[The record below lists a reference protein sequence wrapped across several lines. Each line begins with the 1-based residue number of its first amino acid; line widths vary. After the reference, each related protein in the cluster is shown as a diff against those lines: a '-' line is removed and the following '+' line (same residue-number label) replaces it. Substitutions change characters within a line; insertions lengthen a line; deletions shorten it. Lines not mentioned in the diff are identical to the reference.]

1 LKSVKFLSLAP
12 QHQSVRSE
20 ILNALMGVYD
30 QNSFVLGTELKG
42 FEEQFAEY
50 NQSRFAIGVGNGLDA
65 LTIALKSLRLAPSD
79 EVIVPAHTYVATW
92 LAVTRAG
99 ARIVPVEPDET
110 MNIDPAKIEQSITNK
125 TKVILPVHLYGQAC
139 DMSKIQAIADKH
151 NLKIVEDNAQAIGSS
166 WNGKSTGS
174 FGIVNGVSFF
184 PTKNLGAI
192 GDGGAITTSD
202 ETIAN
207 FARTYRSY
215 GFEEKNY
222 ASVLGANSRLD
233 EMQAAV
239 LRVKLKKLNEWTAC
253 RQQLAKQYESILE
266 NVGDVKLPLVKPG
279 ANPVYHL
286 FVIRTSYRD
295 RLRQF
300 LAENGVETMIH
311 YPLPPHL
318 QKAYAHLNFKQGDFA
333 ETEKL
338 SETILSLPLYPGMP
352 TDDIDYVCETIKS
365 FFNR

>member
-1 LKSVKFLSLAP
+1 
-12 QHQSVRSE
+12 
-20 ILNALMGVYD
+20 MGVYD
-30 QNSFVLGTELKG
+30 NNSFVLGNELQA

-65 LTIALKSLRLAPSD
+65 LTIALKSLRLASTD
-79 EVIVPAHTYVATW
+79 EVIVPAHTYIATW

-99 ARIVPVEPDET
+99 AKIVPVEPDET
-110 MNIDPAKIEQSITNK
+110 MNIDPAKIEQAITGK

-139 DMSKIQAIADKH
+139 DMSEIQAIASNH

-166 WNGKSTGS
+166 WNGKLTGS
-174 FGIVNGVSFF
+174 FGIVNAVSFF

-202 ETIAN
+202 EIIAN

-233 EMQAAV
+233 DMQAAV
-239 LRVKLKKLNEWTAC
+239 LRVKLKRLNDWTAS
-253 RQQLAKQYESILE
+253 RQQLAKQYESMLQ
-266 NVGDVKLPLVKPG
+266 NVGDLKLSLLKPG
-279 ANPVYHL
+279 ATHVYHL
-286 FVIRTSYRD
+286 FVIQTSFRD
-295 RLRQF
+295 KLRQF
-300 LAENGVETMIH
+300 LGEHGIETMIH

-318 QKAYAHLNFKQGDFA
+318 QKAYAHLNYKPGDFPK
-333 ETEKL
+333 TEKF
-338 SETILSLPLYPGMP
+338 SQAILSLPLYPGMRE
-352 TDDIDYVCETIKS
+352 DHIGYVCEMIKS
-365 FFNR
+365 FFK

>member
-1 LKSVKFLSLAP
+1 MS
-12 QHQSVRSE
+12 
-20 ILNALMGVYD
+20 VYD
-30 QNSFVLGTELKG
+30 KNSFVLGNELLA

-65 LTIALKSLRLAPSD
+65 LTIALKSLKLTPMD
-79 EVIVPAHTYVATW
+79 EVVVPAHTYIATW

-110 MNIDPAKIEQSITNK
+110 MNIDPAKIEQAITSK
-125 TKVILPVHLYGQAC
+125 TQVILPVHLYGQAC
-139 DMSKIQAIADKH
+139 DMSEIEPIASKYK
-151 NLKIVEDNAQAIGSS
+151 LKIVEDNAQAIGSR
-166 WNGKSTGS
+166 WNGKPTGS
-174 FGIVNGVSFF
+174 FGVVNAVSFF

-207 FARTYRSY
+207 FVRTYRSY

-239 LRVKLKKLNEWTAC
+239 LRVKLKKLSDWTAC
-253 RQQLAKQYESILE
+253 RQQLAKQYESMLQ
-266 NVGDVKLPLVKPG
+266 NVGDIKLPPVKPG
-279 ANPVYHL
+279 ATHVYHL
-286 FVIRTSYRD
+286 FVIQTLHRD
-295 RLRQF
+295 KLRQF
-300 LAENGVETMIH
+300 LGEHGIETMIH

-318 QKAYAHLNFKQGDFA
+318 QKAYSHLNFKPDDFPIA
-333 ETEKL
+333 EKL

-352 TDDIDYVCETIKS
+352 DGDIEYVCEMIRS
-365 FFNR
+365 FFKR